1 MTTFTMTAFGA
12 AGFLETELINVT
24 TRVVAVPVR
33 EVYGVLF
40 RAGII
45 EITD

>member
-1 MTTFTMTAFGA
+1 MAQFTKTALGA
-12 AGFLETELINVT
+12 AGFPEAELINVA

-33 EVYGVLF
+33 EVYGMLF

-45 EITD
+45 EITG